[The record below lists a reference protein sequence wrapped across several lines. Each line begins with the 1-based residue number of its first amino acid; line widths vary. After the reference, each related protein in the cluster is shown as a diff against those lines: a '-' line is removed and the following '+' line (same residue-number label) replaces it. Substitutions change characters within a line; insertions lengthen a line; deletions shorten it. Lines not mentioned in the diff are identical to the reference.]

1 VKDPLKKIKPQVRAL
16 SAYHLK
22 PYDCAIKLNQN
33 ENPYDLP
40 AEIKE
45 EVLSFA
51 RTRPWCRYPAFVPDD
66 LIATFAEHYGWTR
79 EGILVGN
86 GSNELI
92 LATLMVTLGPGARVL
107 IPVPTFTLYKL
118 ESTVMGAE
126 VATVHLGPDYTF
138 DLDALRLAIREQ
150 MADLVVICSPNNP
163 TGCILENDDL
173 EAILKETD
181 ALVAVDEAYHE
192 FCDRPSCVGLL
203 SRHPN
208 LIVLR
213 TFSKAMAM
221 AGLRVG
227 CLLAHPDLAR
237 EIGKA
242 KLPYNLN
249 FFSHAAATVAI
260 KHRATLRERID
271 HLRGQRDFVYRN
283 LREIRGVR
291 PYPSHA
297 NFILFEVE
305 DPKRVFD
312 GLAAR
317 GILIRDVSHYP
328 MLSKA
333 LRVSVGTD
341 EENETFLKALKEVMV
356 SCSPPSLQGRGP
368 GG

>member
-1 VKDPLKKIKPQVRAL
+1 MKDALKKIKPQVRAL

-40 AEIKE
+40 AEVKE
-45 EVLSFA
+45 EVLGFA
-51 RTRPWCRYPAFVPDD
+51 RTRPWCRYPAFVPED
-66 LIATFAEHYGWTR
+66 LTRTFADHYGWKP
-79 EGILVGN
+79 EGVLVGN

-92 LATLMVTLGPGARVL
+92 LATLMVTLGPGSRVV

-126 VATVHLGPDYTF
+126 VVTVHLKPDYTF
-138 DLDALRLAIREQ
+138 DVEAIRREK
-150 MADLVVICSPNNP
+150 ADVIVICSPNNP
-163 TGCILENDDL
+163 TGCVIENDDL
-173 EAILKETD
+173 ERLLGETD
-181 ALVAVDEAYHE
+181 ALVAVGEAYHE
-192 FCDRPSCVGLL
+192 FCDRPSCIGLL
-203 SRHPN
+203 DRHPN

-227 CLLAHPDLAR
+227 CLLTHPELTR

-249 FFSHAAATVAI
+249 FFSEAAAMAAI
-260 KHRATLRERID
+260 RHSEALREPIE
-271 HLRGQRDFVYRN
+271 HLKGQREFICRN

-291 PYPSHA
+291 PYPSQA

-305 DPKRVFD
+305 DPKRVFE
-312 GLAAR
+312 GMAER

-333 LRVSVGTD
+333 LRVTVGTD
-341 EENETFLKALKEVMV
+341 EENRKFLEALKEVV
-356 SCSPPSLQGRGP
+356 GIRSPL
-368 GG
+368 